1 MSVLKRITAGLTALS
16 LVAVCTGCKNITTA
30 MTIGDYVVPA
40 GVYLYYL
47 NSAYNTALSQLKEE
61 HEDLDTEDIDAVKA
75 STLEG
80 KDVRTWCEDKAV
92 EFCADFVATETKF
105 DELGLSLDATTKSSI
120 DSMMDY
126 YWQSYEETMT
136 ANGISQESFKK
147 VMTSSYKSQEIFD
160 YYYAVGGEEGVTED
174 ELKDYYIK
182 NNIRAQYVVFD
193 LHDGEGN
200 LLKSDDK
207 AKMKKLVEDY
217 QKRADNAYKSGGA
230 EAVMSEMDAIQEDYA
245 LYKESVAAEESAAAE
260 TADTTVEEDT
270 IIEETVA
277 AQDAPRFVT
286 MEEVTSEEENTTDTT
301 EPSTEEETVDS
312 DADDSADETDETDAE
327 DDTADSDTESET
339 DETADSETAD
349 DSATED
355 ETTDSDADTDDDA
368 LLEDADAETETEA
381 PYQNENIISVINKE
395 DYDNE
400 EDIHYTPD
408 ETVYNKLLEIKEAD
422 YGKVYFVEED
432 ESYYLVTRY
441 DITDRMTEED
451 LWTESAIE
459 SASYAKYNKDFEAK
473 MDDWSNALS
482 VTRNAASFK
491 KYDPFEYHF

>member
-16 LVAVCTGCKNITTA
+16 LVAVCTGCKNVTTA

-47 NSAYNTALSQLKEE
+47 NTAYNNALSQLKEE

-75 STLEG
+75 TPLEG

-105 DELGLSLDATTKSSI
+105 DELGLSLDADTKASI
-120 DSMMDY
+120 DGMMEY
-126 YWQSYEETMT
+126 YWASYEETMT

-174 ELKDYYIK
+174 ELKDYYIE

-217 QKRADNAYKSGGA
+217 QKRADKAYKSGGA

-260 TADTTVEEDT
+260 TATEEDT
-270 IIEETVA
+270 VIEETVA
-277 AQDAPRFVT
+277 AQNAPRILT
-286 MEEVTSEEENTTDTT
+286 MEEVTSEEEGTTDTT
-301 EPSTEEETVDS
+301 EPSTEEETAGS
-312 DADDSADETDETDAE
+312 ETDAATETDTEEDTATSETVDDSAVK
-327 DDTADSDTESET
+327 
-339 DETADSETAD
+339 
-349 DSATED
+349 D
-355 ETTDSDADTDDDA
+355 ETTDSDVDA
-368 LLEDADAETETEA
+368 LLEEETDTETETEA

-400 EDIHYTPD
+400 EDISYTPD

-422 YGKVYFVEED
+422 YGKVYLVEED
-432 ESYYLVTRY
+432 ETYYLVTRY
-441 DITDRMTEED
+441 DIKDRMTEED
-451 LWTESAIE
+451 LWNASAIE
-459 SASYAKYNKDFEAK
+459 NASYAKYNKDFEAK

>member
-47 NSAYNTALSQLKEE
+47 NTAYNNALSQLKEE
-61 HEDLDTEDIDAVKA
+61 HEDLDTEDTEAVKA

-92 EFCADFVATETKF
+92 EYCADFVATETKF
-105 DELGLSLDATTKSSI
+105 EELGLSLDATTNASI

-126 YWQSYEETMT
+126 YWASYEETMT

-147 VMTSSYKSQEIFD
+147 VMISSYKSQEIFD

-174 ELKDYYIK
+174 ELKDYYIE

-260 TADTTVEEDT
+260 TATEEDT
-270 IIEETVA
+270 VIEETVA
-277 AQDAPRFVT
+277 AQNAPRFVT
-286 MEEVTSEEENTTDTT
+286 MEEVTSEEEDTTDTT
-301 EPSTEEETVDS
+301 EPSTEDTITEETIASDS
-312 DADDSADETDETDAE
+312 VAETDETDAE
-327 DDTADSDTESET
+327 TETSDSN
-339 DETADSETAD
+339 A
-349 DSATED
+349 ED
-355 ETTDSDADTDDDA
+355 ETTDSETAGDSAVEEETTDSNTDIEDDA
-368 LLEDADAETETEA
+368 LLEEETDTETETEA

-400 EDIHYTPD
+400 EDISYTPD

-422 YGKVYFVEED
+422 YGKVYLVEED
-432 ESYYLVTRY
+432 ETYYLVTRY
-441 DITDRMTEED
+441 DIKDRMTEED
-451 LWTESAIE
+451 LWNASAIE
-459 SASYAKYNKDFEAK
+459 NASYAKYNKDFEAK
-473 MDDWSNALS
+473 MDDWSNALN

-491 KYDPFEYHF
+491 KYDPFEYNF

>member
-75 STLEG
+75 TPLEG

-105 DELGLSLDATTKSSI
+105 DELGLSLDADTKTNI

-136 ANGISQESFKK
+136 ANGISEESFKK

-174 ELKDYYIK
+174 ELKDYYIE
-182 NNIRAQYVVFD
+182 NNIRAQYIVFD

-207 AKMKKLVEDY
+207 AKMKKLVEEY

-260 TADTTVEEDT
+260 TATEEDT
-270 IIEETVA
+270 VIEETVA
-277 AQDAPRFVT
+277 AQNAPRILT
-286 MEEVTSEEENTTDTT
+286 MEEVTSEEEGTTDTT
-301 EPSTEEETVDS
+301 EPSTEEETAGS
-312 DADDSADETDETDAE
+312 ETDAATETDTEEDTATSETVDDSAVK
-327 DDTADSDTESET
+327 
-339 DETADSETAD
+339 
-349 DSATED
+349 D
-355 ETTDSDADTDDDA
+355 ETTDSDVDA
-368 LLEDADAETETEA
+368 LLEEETDTETETEA

-400 EDIHYTPD
+400 EDISYTPD

-422 YGKVYFVEED
+422 YGKVYLVEED
-432 ESYYLVTRY
+432 ETYYLVTRY
-441 DITDRMTEED
+441 DIKDRMTEED
-451 LWTESAIE
+451 LWNASAIE
-459 SASYAKYNKDFEAK
+459 NASYAKYNKDFEAK
-473 MDDWSNALS
+473 MDEWSNALS

-491 KYDPFEYHF
+491 KYDPFKYNF